1 MADYIEEKTNKAF
14 ETAKLTSYWLEL
26 AGVPE
31 AVEYAKLIH
40 LDEELNPE
48 EIPHYEDMC
57 FLNPI
62 VHEIRYRAINHYI
75 EQSGCR
81 NILDLACG
89 YSPRGLYFARKG
101 YQYIG
106 GDLPVVAEQLRD
118 VVKDTG
124 VDGLFY
130 GGVDVTNFRS
140 LKALADRVEGP
151 CCVVAEGLAMY
162 LNTAEAETFRNNIAR
177 LLREREGSVFITTDP
192 AQGYLFFDVIS
203 SWRPMDRFMQT
214 IGELFEMYNW
224 ASDGGITMQT
234 AKRPLEEDLELFRK
248 AGLSVKQYPLLPPGT
263 ELVTAQRLPEAG
275 KQALYAALSHPYVFV
290 ADVEAETQEGNENIH
305 DQPQNERP
313 FSLHAER
320 NDEKLRMAVR
330 GRLDSL
336 SAPEMLRVFESEKAR
351 IREVEVDLA
360 ETEFIS
366 SGGLRVF
373 YLMKKELKD
382 PEALKLVN
390 VPEKLKQT
398 IDDDEIIKRL

>member
-1 MADYIEEKTNKAF
+1 MADTIAENANKAF

-26 AGVPE
+26 AGLPE

-75 EQSGCR
+75 EESGCR
-81 NILDLACG
+81 NILDIACG
-89 YSPRGLYFARKG
+89 YSPRGMYFARKG

-106 GDLPVVAEQLRD
+106 ADLPVVAEELQN
-118 VVKDTG
+118 VVKDAG
-124 VDGLFY
+124 IDGLYY
-130 GGVDVTNFRS
+130 GGADVTNFQS
-140 LKALADRVEGP
+140 LKALADRMEGP
-151 CCVVAEGLAMY
+151 VCIVAEGLTMY
-162 LNTAEAETFRNNIAR
+162 LNASEAETLRNNVAR

-192 AQGYLFFDVIS
+192 AQGYLFFDVVTA
-203 SWRPMDRFMQT
+203 WRPMERFMET

-224 ASDGGITMQT
+224 ASNGGITMQT
-234 AKRPLEEDLELFRK
+234 AKRPLEEDLELFQR
-248 AGLSVKQYPLLPPGT
+248 AGLAIRQCPLLPPGSQIAMA
-263 ELVTAQRLPEAG
+263 ERLPEDG
-275 KQALYAALSHPYVFV
+275 RQKIEAALSHPFVFIANAADEASETARDQMEDAPFALKV
-290 ADVEAETQEGNENIH
+290 AKEG
-305 DQPQNERP
+305 
-313 FSLHAER
+313 
-320 NDEKLRMAVR
+320 EKLIMAVR

-336 SAPEMLRVFESEKAR
+336 SAPEMLRAFEAEKDS

-360 ETEFIS
+360 ETDFIS

-373 YLMKKELKD
+373 YLMKKELGD
-382 PEALKLVN
+382 SEALVLTN
-390 VPEKLKQT
+390 VPESLQQS